1 MAFEVLLNYSKR
13 ERQSSETKS
22 RMPNVKERQLR
33 RPAIADIW
41 DADGSRGVL
50 FSQLHA
56 NARARSRFA
65 HKMFTKAIKRALDRG
80 ILTQIGSGDA
90 KRLKVDHTTNPGAR
104 LVQSVAETT
113 TKRSLLTCLPV

>member
-1 MAFEVLLNYSKR
+1 MAFEDLLNYNKR
-13 ERQSSETKS
+13 ERQSSEINQGAQT
-22 RMPNVKERQLR
+22 VKERQLR
-33 RPAIADIW
+33 RPAIADVW

-56 NARARSRFA
+56 NARARSGFA

-90 KRLKVDHTTNPGAR
+90 KRLR
-104 LVQSVAETT
+104 
-113 TKRSLLTCLPV
+113 